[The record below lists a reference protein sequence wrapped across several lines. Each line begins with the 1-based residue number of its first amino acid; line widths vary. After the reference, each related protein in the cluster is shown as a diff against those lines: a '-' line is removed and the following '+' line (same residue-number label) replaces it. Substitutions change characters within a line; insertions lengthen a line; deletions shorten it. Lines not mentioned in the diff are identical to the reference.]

1 MNTTVRHMMCLLV
14 IIFLVMIITFPGFS
28 QQQQNT
34 DVTEK
39 IDNIVKDVEEAGS
52 KKDPT
57 VGDDDVRIFLQKI
70 EVMGYVEKPQAV
82 FIIPGSDP
90 RIDDIGLSRSFF
102 KEIFRPVE
110 RARLQKSISRRSQD
124 YIPW

>member
-1 MNTTVRHMMCLLV
+1 MNTIVRHVMCLLV
-14 IIFLVMIITFPGFS
+14 LIFLVITITASGFS
-28 QQQQNT
+28 QQQQNN

-39 IDNIVKDVEEAGS
+39 IDNIVKDVEETGS

-57 VGDDDVRIFLQKI
+57 VGDDDVRIFLKKI

-110 RARLQKSISRRSQD
+110 RSRLQKNISRRSQD